1 MNVAVRDTFEIAS
14 LLVGAAIL
22 AMLVSHSSGTSQV
35 VGAVTGGFGRLL
47 SIVELQQA
55 NLGATFSGN
64 Y

>member
-22 AMLVSHSSGTSQV
+22 AMLVSHASQTATV
-35 VGAVTGGFGRLL
+35 IQAATGGFGRLL

-55 NLGATFSGN
+55 NLGATFSGA